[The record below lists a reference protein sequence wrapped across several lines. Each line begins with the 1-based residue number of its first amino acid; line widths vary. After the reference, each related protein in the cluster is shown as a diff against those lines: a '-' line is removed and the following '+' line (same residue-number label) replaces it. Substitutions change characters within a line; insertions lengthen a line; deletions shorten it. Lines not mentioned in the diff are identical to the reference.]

1 MSKAKNH
8 YTIAHSRIGFPLKGY
23 ECKLGGPV
31 TPAAV
36 IESRLGAKEIVMRKV
51 VAILICVVIGATS
64 VLAQKGKEPPKH
76 YGIEADLE
84 DYPQA
89 APKVALESVL
99 KAIDNKKID
108 YLLAHLA
115 DPAWVDERV
124 KTIHA
129 GKFEGMVKETSDK
142 FAKDPTAIKDLRRI
156 LKEGEWKE
164 DDMAASACLKDAK
177 DSCVYLRK
185 IAGRW
190 FLEDNKKA
198 EPAGK

>member
-1 MSKAKNH
+1 
-8 YTIAHSRIGFPLKGY
+8 
-23 ECKLGGPV
+23 
-31 TPAAV
+31 
-36 IESRLGAKEIVMRKV
+36 MRKV
-51 VAILICVVIGATS
+51 VAILVCVLIMGTGVQ
-64 VLAQKGKEPPKH
+64 AQKGKDPAKR

-89 APKVALESVL
+89 APKIALESVL

-115 DPAWVDERV
+115 DPAWVDEQV

-142 FAKDPTAIKDLRRI
+142 FAKDPTMIKELRRI

-164 DDMAASACLKDAK
+164 EDAAASACLKDAK
-177 DSCVYLRK
+177 DSCVFLRK
-185 IAGRW
+185 IEGRW
-190 FLEDNKKA
+190 FLEDRKKA
-198 EPAGK
+198 EAAGK